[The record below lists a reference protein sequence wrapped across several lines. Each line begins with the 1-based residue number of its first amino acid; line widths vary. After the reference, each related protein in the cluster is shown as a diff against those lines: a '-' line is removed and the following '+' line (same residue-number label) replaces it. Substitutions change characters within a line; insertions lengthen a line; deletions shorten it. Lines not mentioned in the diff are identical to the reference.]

1 MKNSILDYEQVNQ
14 ILDNFSKDKKFIELS
29 DLGNTEKDLPIRH
42 FKVGNGKSDI
52 VITGATHGSEIITTD
67 FILKLMSD
75 IKNNEK
81 EWNNVLKEFTIHLI
95 PMLNPEG
102 YLISSCAV
110 RKLIPRDM
118 EQEEAELLKQ
128 VQQIRFKRG
137 KEKLKLIS
145 NGENILISFEEW
157 RALKEPILAKAK
169 NNNIG
174 GLISWKEYRYNPYGN
189 YTELDEYVIRLQ
201 NQLLHIYE
209 YENQIQ
215 ANLEQLTEERK
226 EMLERKAQE
235 DSKEDE
241 MIGWKKI
248 LGNQYSLEESFDI
261 EAVEVIGVFVEISP
275 LLLSEFTN
283 LIAAITN
290 VPNNKIIKTND
301 KRKIFFCFSFLSFS
315 ISSFLLLW
323 SYNS

>member
-1 MKNSILDYEQVNQ
+1 MEEYLKERKSRFNGLKIKGRIIENQ
-14 ILDNFSKDKKFIELS
+14 GLKTHN
-29 DLGNTEKDLPIRH
+29 P
-42 FKVGNGKSDI
+42 GKSDKPDHTRDYGRKSQKVNERI
-52 VITGATHGSEIITTD
+52 AR
-67 FILKLMSD
+67 KLRQ
-75 IKNNEK
+75 NERD
-81 EWNNVLKEFTIHLI
+81 EEVESVDTRDGYEETLELEELKERAL
-95 PMLNPEG
+95 EE
-102 YLISSCAV
+102 SS
-110 RKLIPRDM
+110 KLQIGEQAIAEKITYIENM

-128 VQQIRFKRG
+128 VQQIRLKRG

-157 RALKEPILAKAK
+157 RALKEQILAKAK

-261 EAVEVIGVFVEISP
+261 EAVLENNSKV
-275 LLLSEFTN
+275 LSHFEQILKETVN
-283 LIAAITN
+283 SQKVGKGTRES
-290 VPNNKIIKTND
+290 VQIILDNMK
-301 KRKIFFCFSFLSFS
+301 
-315 ISSFLLLW
+315 
-323 SYNS
+323 NSQEERE

>member
-1 MKNSILDYEQVNQ
+1 MEEYVEERNNRFNNVKIKGRIMRNQGLKMHNFGKSEKPDHTRDYGKRSGKVNERIARMLRKNERNEGINNIVVDDEYEET
-14 ILDNFSKDKKFIELS
+14 IELEQLREQALEES
-29 DLGNTEKDLPIRH
+29 QAPQLQREVVTEKI
-42 FKVGNGKSDI
+42 NAI
-52 VITGATHGSEIITTD
+52 E
-67 FILKLMSD
+67 
-75 IKNNEK
+75 N
-81 EWNNVLKEFTIHLI
+81 
-95 PMLNPEG
+95 
-102 YLISSCAV
+102 
-110 RKLIPRDM
+110 M
-118 EQEEAELLKQ
+118 EQEEKELLQ
-128 VQQIRFKRG
+128 RIQQLRLQRG
-137 KEKLKLIS
+137 KEKLKLLA
-145 NGENILISFEEW
+145 NGENTSILFEEW
-157 RALKEPILAKAK
+157 EALEEQILAKAK

-261 EAVEVIGVFVEISP
+261 EAVLENNSKV
-275 LLLSEFTN
+275 LSHFEQILKETVN
-283 LIAAITN
+283 SQKVGKGTRES
-290 VPNNKIIKTND
+290 VQIILDNMQ
-301 KRKIFFCFSFLSFS
+301 
-315 ISSFLLLW
+315 
-323 SYNS
+323 NSQEERE

>member
-1 MKNSILDYEQVNQ
+1 MEERALEESSKLQIGEQA
-14 ILDNFSKDKKFIELS
+14 IAEKITYIE
-29 DLGNTEKDLPIRH
+29 N
-42 FKVGNGKSDI
+42 
-52 VITGATHGSEIITTD
+52 
-67 FILKLMSD
+67 
-75 IKNNEK
+75 
-81 EWNNVLKEFTIHLI
+81 
-95 PMLNPEG
+95 
-102 YLISSCAV
+102 
-110 RKLIPRDM
+110 M

-128 VQQIRFKRG
+128 VQQIRLKRG

-157 RALKEPILAKAK
+157 RALKEQILAKAK

-261 EAVEVIGVFVEISP
+261 EAVLENNSKV
-275 LLLSEFTN
+275 LSHFEQILKETVN
-283 LIAAITN
+283 SQKVGKGTRES
-290 VPNNKIIKTND
+290 VQIILDNMQ
-301 KRKIFFCFSFLSFS
+301 
-315 ISSFLLLW
+315 
-323 SYNS
+323 NSQEERE

>member
-1 MKNSILDYEQVNQ
+1 MILGLPDDRHLQIDMEEYLKERKSRFNGLKIKGRIIENQ
-14 ILDNFSKDKKFIELS
+14 GLKTHN
-29 DLGNTEKDLPIRH
+29 P
-42 FKVGNGKSDI
+42 GKSDKPDHTRDYGRKSQKVNERI
-52 VITGATHGSEIITTD
+52 AR
-67 FILKLMSD
+67 KLRQ
-75 IKNNEK
+75 NERD
-81 EWNNVLKEFTIHLI
+81 EEVESVDTRDEYEETLELEELKERAL
-95 PMLNPEG
+95 EE
-102 YLISSCAV
+102 SS
-110 RKLIPRDM
+110 KLQIGEQAIAEKITYIENM

-128 VQQIRFKRG
+128 VQQIRLKRG

-157 RALKEPILAKAK
+157 RALKEQILAKAK

-261 EAVEVIGVFVEISP
+261 EAVLENNSKV
-275 LLLSEFTN
+275 LSHFEQILKETVN
-283 LIAAITN
+283 SQKVGKGTRES
-290 VPNNKIIKTND
+290 VQIILDNMQ
-301 KRKIFFCFSFLSFS
+301 
-315 ISSFLLLW
+315 
-323 SYNS
+323 NSQEERE

>member
-1 MKNSILDYEQVNQ
+1 MEEYLKERKSRFNGLKIKGRIIENQ
-14 ILDNFSKDKKFIELS
+14 GLKTHN
-29 DLGNTEKDLPIRH
+29 P
-42 FKVGNGKSDI
+42 GKSDKPDHTRDYGRKSQKVNERI
-52 VITGATHGSEIITTD
+52 AR
-67 FILKLMSD
+67 KLRQ
-75 IKNNEK
+75 NERD
-81 EWNNVLKEFTIHLI
+81 EEVESVDTRDEYEETLELEELKERAL
-95 PMLNPEG
+95 EE
-102 YLISSCAV
+102 SS
-110 RKLIPRDM
+110 KLQIGEQAIAEKITYIENM

-128 VQQIRFKRG
+128 VQQIRLKRG

-157 RALKEPILAKAK
+157 RALKEQILAKAK

-226 EMLERKAQE
+226 AQE

-261 EAVEVIGVFVEISP
+261 EAVLENNSKV
-275 LLLSEFTN
+275 LSHFEQILKETVN
-283 LIAAITN
+283 SQKVGKGTRES
-290 VPNNKIIKTND
+290 VQIILDNMQ
-301 KRKIFFCFSFLSFS
+301 
-315 ISSFLLLW
+315 
-323 SYNS
+323 NSQEERE

>member
-1 MKNSILDYEQVNQ
+1 MEKYVEERNNRFNNVKIKGRIMKNQGLKMH
-14 ILDNFSKDKKFIELS
+14 NF
-29 DLGNTEKDLPIRH
+29 
-42 FKVGNGKSDI
+42 GKSEKPDHTRDYGKRSGK
-52 VITGATHGSEIITTD
+52 V
-67 FILKLMSD
+67 
-75 IKNNEK
+75 NERIARMLRQN
-81 EWNNVLKEFTIHLI
+81 ERDEEVESVDTRDEYEETLELEELKERAL
-95 PMLNPEG
+95 EE
-102 YLISSCAV
+102 SS
-110 RKLIPRDM
+110 KLQIGEQAIAEKITYIENM

-128 VQQIRFKRG
+128 VQQIRLKRG

-157 RALKEPILAKAK
+157 RALKEQILAKAK

-261 EAVEVIGVFVEISP
+261 EAVLENNSKV
-275 LLLSEFTN
+275 LSHFEQILKETVN
-283 LIAAITN
+283 SQKVGKGTRES
-290 VPNNKIIKTND
+290 VQIILDNMQ
-301 KRKIFFCFSFLSFS
+301 
-315 ISSFLLLW
+315 
-323 SYNS
+323 NSQEERE

>member
-1 MKNSILDYEQVNQ
+1 MEEYVEERNNRVNNVKIKGRIMRNQ
-14 ILDNFSKDKKFIELS
+14 GLKMHNF
-29 DLGNTEKDLPIRH
+29 
-42 FKVGNGKSDI
+42 GKSEKPDHTRDYGKKSGKVNERI
-52 VITGATHGSEIITTD
+52 AR
-67 FILKLMSD
+67 KLRQ
-75 IKNNEK
+75 NERD
-81 EWNNVLKEFTIHLI
+81 EEVESVDTRDEYEETLELEELKERAL
-95 PMLNPEG
+95 EE
-102 YLISSCAV
+102 SS
-110 RKLIPRDM
+110 KLQIGEQAIAEKITYIENM

-128 VQQIRFKRG
+128 VQQIRLKRG

-157 RALKEPILAKAK
+157 RALKEQILAKAK

-261 EAVEVIGVFVEISP
+261 EAVLENNSKV
-275 LLLSEFTN
+275 LSHFEQILKETVN
-283 LIAAITN
+283 SQKVGKGTRES
-290 VPNNKIIKTND
+290 VQIILDNMQ
-301 KRKIFFCFSFLSFS
+301 
-315 ISSFLLLW
+315 
-323 SYNS
+323 NSQEERE

>member
-1 MKNSILDYEQVNQ
+1 
-14 ILDNFSKDKKFIELS
+14 
-29 DLGNTEKDLPIRH
+29 
-42 FKVGNGKSDI
+42 
-52 VITGATHGSEIITTD
+52 
-67 FILKLMSD
+67 
-75 IKNNEK
+75 
-81 EWNNVLKEFTIHLI
+81 
-95 PMLNPEG
+95 
-102 YLISSCAV
+102 
-110 RKLIPRDM
+110 M
-118 EQEEAELLKQ
+118 EQEEAELKKQ

-145 NGENILISFEEW
+145 NGEKTSISFEEW
-157 RALKEPILAKAK
+157 KSLKEQILAKAK

-261 EAVEVIGVFVEISP
+261 EAVLENNSKV
-275 LLLSEFTN
+275 LSHFEQILKETVSSQKVGKGTRES
-283 LIAAITN
+283 IQ
-290 VPNNKIIKTND
+290 IILDNMQ
-301 KRKIFFCFSFLSFS
+301 
-315 ISSFLLLW
+315 
-323 SYNS
+323 NSQEERE

>member
-1 MKNSILDYEQVNQ
+1 MEEYLKERKSRFNGLKIKGRIIENQ
-14 ILDNFSKDKKFIELS
+14 GLKTHN
-29 DLGNTEKDLPIRH
+29 P
-42 FKVGNGKSDI
+42 GKSDKPDHTRDYGRKSQKVNERI
-52 VITGATHGSEIITTD
+52 AR
-67 FILKLMSD
+67 KLRQ
-75 IKNNEK
+75 NERD
-81 EWNNVLKEFTIHLI
+81 EEVESVDTRDEYEETLELEELKERAL
-95 PMLNPEG
+95 EE
-102 YLISSCAV
+102 SS
-110 RKLIPRDM
+110 KLQIGEQAIAEKITYIENM

-157 RALKEPILAKAK
+157 RALKEQILAKAK

-174 GLISWKEYRYNPYGN
+174 GLIFWKEYRYNPYGN

-261 EAVEVIGVFVEISP
+261 EAVLENNSKV
-275 LLLSEFTN
+275 LSHFEQILKETVN
-283 LIAAITN
+283 SQKVGKGTRES
-290 VPNNKIIKTND
+290 VQIILDNMQ
-301 KRKIFFCFSFLSFS
+301 
-315 ISSFLLLW
+315 
-323 SYNS
+323 NSQEERE

>member
-1 MKNSILDYEQVNQ
+1 MEEYLKERKSRFNGLKIKGRIIENQ
-14 ILDNFSKDKKFIELS
+14 GLKTHN
-29 DLGNTEKDLPIRH
+29 P
-42 FKVGNGKSDI
+42 GKSDKPDHTRDYGRKSQKVNERI
-52 VITGATHGSEIITTD
+52 AR
-67 FILKLMSD
+67 KLRQ
-75 IKNNEK
+75 NERD
-81 EWNNVLKEFTIHLI
+81 EEVESVDTRDEYEETLELEELKERAL
-95 PMLNPEG
+95 EE
-102 YLISSCAV
+102 SS
-110 RKLIPRDM
+110 KLQIG
-118 EQEEAELLKQ
+118 EQAIAELLKQ
-128 VQQIRFKRG
+128 VQQIRLKRG

-157 RALKEPILAKAK
+157 RALKEQILAKAK

-261 EAVEVIGVFVEISP
+261 EAVLENNSKV
-275 LLLSEFTN
+275 LSHFEQILKETVN
-283 LIAAITN
+283 SQKVGKGTRES
-290 VPNNKIIKTND
+290 VQIILDNMQ
-301 KRKIFFCFSFLSFS
+301 
-315 ISSFLLLW
+315 
-323 SYNS
+323 NSQEERE

>member
-1 MKNSILDYEQVNQ
+1 MEEYLKERKSRFNGLKIKGRIIENQ
-14 ILDNFSKDKKFIELS
+14 GLKTHN
-29 DLGNTEKDLPIRH
+29 P
-42 FKVGNGKSDI
+42 GKSDKPDHTRDYGRKRQKVNERI
-52 VITGATHGSEIITTD
+52 AR
-67 FILKLMSD
+67 KLRQ
-75 IKNNEK
+75 NERD
-81 EWNNVLKEFTIHLI
+81 EEVESVDTRDEYEETLELEELKERAL
-95 PMLNPEG
+95 EE
-102 YLISSCAV
+102 SS
-110 RKLIPRDM
+110 KLQIGEQAIAEKITYIENM

-128 VQQIRFKRG
+128 VQQIRLKRG

-157 RALKEPILAKAK
+157 RALKEQILAKSK

-261 EAVEVIGVFVEISP
+261 EAVLENNSKV
-275 LLLSEFTN
+275 LSHFEQILKETVN
-283 LIAAITN
+283 SQKVGKGTRES
-290 VPNNKIIKTND
+290 VQIILDNMQ
-301 KRKIFFCFSFLSFS
+301 
-315 ISSFLLLW
+315 
-323 SYNS
+323 NSQEERE

>member
-1 MKNSILDYEQVNQ
+1 MEEYLKERKSRFNGLKIKGRIIENQ
-14 ILDNFSKDKKFIELS
+14 GLKTHN
-29 DLGNTEKDLPIRH
+29 P
-42 FKVGNGKSDI
+42 GKSDKPDHTRDYGRKSQKVNERI
-52 VITGATHGSEIITTD
+52 AR
-67 FILKLMSD
+67 KLRQ
-75 IKNNEK
+75 NERD
-81 EWNNVLKEFTIHLI
+81 EEVESVDTRDEYEETLELEELKERAL
-95 PMLNPEG
+95 EE
-102 YLISSCAV
+102 SS
-110 RKLIPRDM
+110 KLQIGEQAIAEKITYIENM

-261 EAVEVIGVFVEISP
+261 EAVLENNSKV
-275 LLLSEFTN
+275 LSHFEQILKETVSSQKVGKG
-283 LIAAITN
+283 TRES
-290 VPNNKIIKTND
+290 VQIILDNMQ
-301 KRKIFFCFSFLSFS
+301 
-315 ISSFLLLW
+315 
-323 SYNS
+323 NSQEERE